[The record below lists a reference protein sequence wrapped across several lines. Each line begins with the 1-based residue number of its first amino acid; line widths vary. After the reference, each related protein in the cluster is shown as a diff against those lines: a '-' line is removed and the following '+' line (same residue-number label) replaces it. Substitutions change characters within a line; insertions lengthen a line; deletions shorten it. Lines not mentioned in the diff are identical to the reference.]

1 MNIVRIVFGLIGAAW
16 LLGIMAF
23 GLGASWLTHDPDAAA
38 GVALGAAAVD
48 ADAGVMDNAQSFAG
62 GFAAGSELSEMARKA
77 DARQTLRSQCEDH
90 EDSDWGAPAACEDL
104 EQSDKETYERI
115 SSEW

>member
-1 MNIVRIVFGLIGAAW
+1 MNIVRIVFGLVGAAW

-23 GLGASWLTHDPDAAA
+23 GLGTSWLTHDPDAAA

-48 ADAGVMDNAQSFAG
+48 ADAGVMDNARSFAG
-62 GFAAGSELSEMARKA
+62 GYAVGSDISEMARKA
-77 DARQTLRSQCEDH
+77 EARHALRGQCEDQ
-90 EDSDWGAPAACEDL
+90 EDSDWGAPEACAAL

-115 SSEW
+115 SSDW